1 MSFHGEHGRGGGGV
15 TSLHLCRAILK
26 VTSLSHR
33 KSITNTNENLR
44 QKVNQT
50 IALKFGGGG
59 SGCPAVLST
68 REKQINLQMT
78 LKRQG

>member
-33 KSITNTNENLR
+33 KSIT
-44 QKVNQT
+44 KT